1 MSNYYYQLSTGGIFS
16 HRGMPSNAEFKGM
29 GALNLAGFIKFCLAL
44 FNKLETQKFLQELGA
59 WYNSI

>member
-29 GALNLAGFIKFCLAL
+29 GALNLAGFIKYCLTL
-44 FNKLETQKFLQELGA
+44 FNNLETQNFFQELGA
-59 WYNSI
+59 